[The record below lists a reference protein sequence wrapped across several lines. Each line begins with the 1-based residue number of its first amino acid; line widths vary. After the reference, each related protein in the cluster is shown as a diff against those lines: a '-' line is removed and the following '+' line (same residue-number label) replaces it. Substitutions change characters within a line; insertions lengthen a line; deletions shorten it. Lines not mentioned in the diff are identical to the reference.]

1 MPNISV
7 FTLNCWGVGM
17 GVSKDRVVRYR
28 AIAQHLADSNYD
40 LVCLQE
46 VWCPSDYRT
55 ILDVTRG
62 VLPFN
67 HFFDNGII
75 GTGTCILSKAP
86 IQDATFHEF
95 SLNGYP
101 HKVLHGDWF
110 AGKGLGV
117 CRIDYKGLNIH
128 VFISHMHAEY
138 SRSKDIYLGHRV
150 MQALEAAQWIKLTS
164 SGADLTIY
172 AGDFNTEPVDV
183 PYKLLRTVGGLGD
196 TWVDVHG
203 VQGGGGETCGTPHN
217 TYSTKGEMMESPLG
231 KRIDYI
237 MYTAGP
243 SKNVTVSQC
252 KLPLARRIPASLAAI
267 VGKEVSYSDHEAVT
281 ATLIVADSV
290 GVGDQRDSNL
300 TKSSISRVEVL
311 GRQEVVTEAINL
323 IEKASLETN
332 TDKKLYSVLALI
344 TFLIFFSTFSQVMLL
359 DNLLLE
365 CAMFILRMLLTLTG
379 IYAVLMATVFNRRER
394 HALSATRATL
404 QLLKCQNNYG
414 AI

>member
-1 MPNISV
+1 MATISV
-7 FTLNCWGVGM
+7 LTLNCWGIGM
-17 GVSKDRVVRYR
+17 GVSKDRVARFR
-28 AIAQHLADSNYD
+28 AIAQHLADSDYD
-40 LVCLQE
+40 IVCLQE

-55 ILDVTRG
+55 IVDVARD

-95 SLNGYP
+95 SMNGYP
-101 HKVLHGDWF
+101 HKVFHGDWF

-117 CRIDYKGLNIH
+117 CGIDYKGLNIH
-128 VFISHMHAEY
+128 VFVSHLHAEY

-183 PYKLLRTVGGLGD
+183 PYSILRSVASLSD
-196 TWVDVHG
+196 SWVDVHG
-203 VQGGGGETCGTPHN
+203 TGGGETCGTPYN
-217 TYSTKGEMMESPLG
+217 TYCTINEVTDYPTG

-243 SKNVTVSQC
+243 SKTVTVTEC
-252 KLPLARRIPASLAAI
+252 RLPLARRIPASLSASL
-267 VGKEVSYSDHEAVT
+267 GKEVSYSDHEGVTAIINVENIQGGQGDNKLSNSSKSLVNPGGRKEAVT
-281 ATLIVADSV
+281 AAVS
-290 GVGDQRDSNL
+290 
-300 TKSSISRVEVL
+300 
-311 GRQEVVTEAINL
+311 L
-323 IEKASLETN
+323 IEKAQLSTN
-332 TDKKLYSVLALI
+332 RDQKLYSVLAMV
-344 TFLIFFSTFSQVMLL
+344 TFLLFMATFSQLL
-359 DNLLLE
+359 LTDSLLLE
-365 CAMFILRMLLTLTG
+365 CIMFLLRMFLTLTG
-379 IYAVLMATVFNRRER
+379 CYAVLMATVFNRRER
-394 HALSATRATL
+394 HALSATKTTL
-404 QLLKCQNNYG
+404 QLLKSQNNYG